1 MKMARVDIQNLSYSY
16 DKQTYAL
23 KDVSISMEKEGRYS
37 LLGPSGCGKTT
48 LLKIIAGV
56 LVDYEGEVYFN
67 GQNIRDVPIERR
79 DIAMIFQSP
88 VVYPM
93 TVYDNLIFPIRR
105 ERMTARQRDTK
116 VREIAELLELSGVL
130 TVPAHKLG
138 PADRQTVA
146 LGRSLIKNAHIILL
160 DEPLTS
166 IESEKRV
173 ELRTKIR
180 RIQEEQKK
188 IFVYV
193 THDQSEALTLSD
205 RIAVMKDGKVL
216 QFDTKE
222 HIYDR
227 PAHTFVGYFMGSP
240 GMNVLDGEKK
250 NGRMSFQD
258 FELPIPQEYSQYIEQ
273 NPKFKLGLRPEVLR
287 ISKDERAGHLPFH
300 CQDVEEKGEGVRVL
314 YLKSME
320 GRNELRAVGKFLDIQ
335 PGDDLWVEIPPDK
348 IRIYDRETGQ
358 IVA

>member
-1 MKMARVDIQNLSYSY
+1 MKMASVDMQNLSYSY
-16 DKQTYAL
+16 DKKVYAL
-23 KDVSISMEKEGRYS
+23 KNVNISMEKEGRYS

-48 LLKIIAGV
+48 LLKILAGV
-56 LVDYEGEVYFN
+56 LEDYEGEVYFN
-67 GQNIRDVPIERR
+67 GQDMRDVPIERR
-79 DIAMIFQSP
+79 DIAMVFQSP

-105 ERMTARQRDTK
+105 ESMSAKQRDRK
-116 VREIAELLELSGVL
+116 VRDIAELLELNWVL
-130 TVPAHKLG
+130 DAPAHKLG

-146 LGRSLIKNAHIILL
+146 LGRSLIKNARIILL

-205 RIAVMKDGKVL
+205 RIAVMKDGEVL

-250 NGRMSFQD
+250 DGRMSFQD

-287 ISKDERAGHLPFH
+287 ISRDQRAGRLLFH

-314 YLKSME
+314 YLKSRE
-320 GRNELRAVGKFLDIQ
+320 GRNELKAVGKFLGIQ
-335 PGDDLWVEIPPDK
+335 PGDDLWVEIPPDR
-348 IRIYDRETGQ
+348 IHIYDRETGQ
-358 IVA
+358 IVV